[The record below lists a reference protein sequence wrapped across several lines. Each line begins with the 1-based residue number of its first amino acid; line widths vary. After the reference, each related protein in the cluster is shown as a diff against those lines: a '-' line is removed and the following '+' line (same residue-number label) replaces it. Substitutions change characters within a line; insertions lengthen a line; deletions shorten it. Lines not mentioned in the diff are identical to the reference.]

1 MNGYDYKLK
10 EQSVHA
16 LSNLASIAGSLDDMR
31 AESQKTNLS
40 NRSIPVELSGITN
53 SLDNLATQTFE
64 LNRTMENIA
73 ESLRVMKRYADP
85 QGEL

>member
-31 AESQKTNLS
+31 AEFQKTN
-40 NRSIPVELSGITN
+40 IPVELGGITN

-64 LNRTMENIA
+64 LNKTMENIA
-73 ESLRVMKRYADP
+73 GSLRVIAINTK
-85 QGEL
+85 

>member
-31 AESQKTNLS
+31 AGFQKTN
-40 NRSIPVELSGITN
+40 IPVELSGITN

-64 LNRTMENIA
+64 LNKTMEGIA
-73 ESLRVMKRYADP
+73 SSLRVIAINTK
-85 QGEL
+85 

>member
-31 AESQKTNLS
+31 AEFQKTN
-40 NRSIPVELSGITN
+40 IPVELAGITN
-53 SLDNLATQTFE
+53 SVDNLATQAFE
-64 LNRTMENIA
+64 LNKTMTNIA
-73 ESLRVMKRYADP
+73 ESLRVMRHK
-85 QGEL
+85 

>member
-16 LSNLASIAGSLDDMR
+16 LSNLTSIAGSLDDMR
-31 AESQKTNLS
+31 AEFQKTN
-40 NRSIPVELSGITN
+40 IPVELSGITN

-64 LNRTMENIA
+64 LNKTMENIA
-73 ESLRVMKRYADP
+73 GSLRVIAVNTK
-85 QGEL
+85 

>member
-31 AESQKTNLS
+31 AEFQKTN
-40 NRSIPVELSGITN
+40 IPVELSGITN

-64 LNRTMENIA
+64 LNKTMENIA
-73 ESLRVMKRYADP
+73 GSLRVIAINTK
-85 QGEL
+85 